1 MPPPRYRRMKL
12 AMQLSVLMLVASA
25 GAAAAAEP
33 QVGSTDK
40 STELVTAPD
49 AVLCLDAASLDHAH
63 VGRTAGS
70 QTRLQSLGCLRSP
83 PGVPATLLSDT
94 DAASSIWSVRFR
106 PQGMSGGIT
115 LWGRP
120 SAFTLPDGTPL
131 RSRRAER

>member
-1 MPPPRYRRMKL
+1 MKL
-12 AMQLSVLMLVASA
+12 AMQLSVLMLFASA
-25 GAAAAAEP
+25 GAAAAVEP
-33 QVGSTDK
+33 RLN

-63 VGRTAGS
+63 GKRAAES

-83 PGVPATLLSDT
+83 AGVPATLLSAT
-94 DAASSIWSVRFR
+94 DEAGIWSVRFR